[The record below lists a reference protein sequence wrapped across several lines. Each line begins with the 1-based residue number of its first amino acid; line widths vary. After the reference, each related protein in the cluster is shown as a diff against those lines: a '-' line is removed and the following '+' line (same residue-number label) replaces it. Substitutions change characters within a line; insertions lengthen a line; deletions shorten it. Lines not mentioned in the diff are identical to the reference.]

1 MRRIVQNAPSLTVR
15 AVPIDAA
22 AFALFGDVV
31 AQPPGAP
38 RQDWS
43 NALTNP
49 RPNAAISFATLNVAP
64 ARLPATLNVMERHVH
79 SFQTFIPLDAS
90 GYLVCVA
97 PGGTGDLPAI
107 EQLRAFIVPAGIA
120 ITYYAGTWHHPM
132 MGLDRPA
139 QFATMMWRSGGD
151 DDEEFVDLSQSVQ
164 VRGS

>member
-1 MRRIVQNAPSLTVR
+1 MRRIVPNVLALTVR
-15 AVPIDAA
+15 SVPIDAA
-22 AFALFGDVV
+22 SFASFGDVV
-31 AQPPGAP
+31 AQPPGSP
-38 RQDWS
+38 RQEWAK
-43 NALTNP
+43 ALAHP
-49 RPNAAISFATLNVAP
+49 APNASMSFSTLNIAP

-97 PGGTGDLPAI
+97 PGGADDLPAI
-107 EQLRAFIVPAGIA
+107 EQMRAFIVPAGIA

-139 QFATMMWRSGGD
+139 QFATMMWRSGGED
-151 DDEEFVDLSQSVQ
+151 DDEFVDLSHPVH